1 VCWFVFV
8 LFGRVSWYIQVLVV
22 VGCFYVRL
30 GLEWGL
36 CFVQGGLVVGWVQN
50 IQVDWW
56 YLQNLH
62 GVVGY
67 VQFGQESVGYLQSW
81 WCRGHATFK
90 RGWGQHRSD
99 IGLWVR

>member
-1 VCWFVFV
+1 M
-8 LFGRVSWYIQVLVV
+8 V
-22 VGCFYVRL
+22 VGFFYVQL

-36 CFVQGGLVVGWVQN
+36 CFVQGVVVVVGW
-50 IQVDWW
+50 IQRRQVEWW

-99 IGLWVR
+99 IGLWVH